1 VSLKVR
7 VSELDIACESESR
20 HAQKRRRSRASDSKR
35 QERVTESGREREDRG
50 RDR

>member
-1 VSLKVR
+1 LKVR

-20 HAQKRRRSRASDSKR
+20 HTQKRRRSRASESKR

-50 RDR
+50 RER